1 MNSTTSTEQVDLN
14 TLGAESAGNDFDD
27 MGAYRTLWATESNLM
42 WRRLQLVIAVLNR
55 RTADIDDG
63 DSESDRLLL
72 DTETV
77 LGAEIAAL
85 MSMSNGAGRT
95 VVDTA
100 MEARDRLVHVAAL
113 LRDGLIS
120 VASFRE
126 IILQCKAIVDADV
139 MSAIDAEIATDIRES
154 GSVSKSDAASIA
166 RRHVAEI
173 DPDAVRDVR
182 QARGKGVNVSHDGDE
197 SVLTIAADAEQVLL
211 AKKSVDASAAEL
223 TCADDSRSVGARR
236 ADFAIARLTGGE
248 FTCDCGNPECPAT
261 ATDTEVAER
270 FARVVVHVVADASTL
285 NGESDK
291 AGWMD
296 GYGVIDAH
304 HVREAAARPDA
315 TVRPLDMAAIA
326 DNPAQAGNP
335 YRPTAATDTAVRA
348 VHGTCSVPGC
358 TRAAWS
364 CDLDHVTEYNHADPT
379 SGGATCPCN
388 LAPKCRW
395 RIQVASATLRGEEF
409 AVPDRFPWEV
419 RSAVLTAL
427 IEGGSGRDVSASLNV
442 GLATVHKWAHRAG
455 LRYHFGKTGGV
466 IPMTAGQATGE
477 VKYRRLTLADRS
489 FIEAGL
495 ACSPPLSMR
504 KIAAELGVAPST
516 VSREIKTRQQLS
528 YKAQPHYHA
537 AAAHYAAVADRI
549 RPRVVKLEVFG
560 ELRNEVV
567 KRLNDR
573 LSPEQVSAELRKE
586 FPDDPE
592 MHVSHE
598 TIYQALYVQGRGALR
613 HELTVEKA
621 LRSGRA
627 VRKPRSKLPAATNRP
642 WLEGARLTD
651 RPAEAADRAIPG
663 HWEGDL
669 VIGSRNSALIS
680 LVERRSRYTLV
691 GRLVDNRLALT
702 VAEVLQQMAVRVPDA
717 LFSTLTW
724 DQGPEMSEHAQF
736 TVATDCK
743 VFFCDPHS
751 PWQRPTNEN
760 TNGLI
765 RDFYP
770 KGTDFN
776 TVSDEDLYEM
786 ERLLNRRPRKVL
798 GWNKPREVLFED
810 ITGVALAT

>member
-1 MNSTTSTEQVDLN
+1 MTNIELPDNALDLV
-14 TLGAESAGNDFDD
+14 
-27 MGAYRTLWATESNLM
+27 
-42 WRRLQLVIAVLNR
+42 RLQDQVAQRLAVVSLAGLSNRELLAASDINERSNR
-55 RTADIDDG
+55 RG
-63 DSESDRLLL
+63 
-72 DTETV
+72 V
-77 LGAEIAAL
+77 G
-85 MSMSNGAGRT
+85 
-95 VVDTA
+95 
-100 MEARDRLVHVAAL
+100 
-113 LRDGLIS
+113 
-120 VASFRE
+120 
-126 IILQCKAIVDADV
+126 VDARLF
-139 MSAIDAEIATDIRES
+139 AE
-154 GSVSKSDAASIA
+154 VS
-166 RRHVAEI
+166 
-173 DPDAVRDVR
+173 
-182 QARGKGVNVSHDGDE
+182 QRGG
-197 SVLTIAADAEQVLL
+197 
-211 AKKSVDASAAEL
+211 
-223 TCADDSRSVGARR
+223 
-236 ADFAIARLTGGE
+236 
-248 FTCDCGNPECPAT
+248 
-261 ATDTEVAER
+261 
-270 FARVVVHVVADASTL
+270 
-285 NGESDK
+285 
-291 AGWMD
+291 
-296 GYGVIDAH
+296 
-304 HVREAAARPDA
+304 
-315 TVRPLDMAAIA
+315 
-326 DNPAQAGNP
+326 
-335 YRPTAATDTAVRA
+335 
-348 VHGTCSVPGC
+348 
-358 TRAAWS
+358 
-364 CDLDHVTEYNHADPT
+364 
-379 SGGATCPCN
+379 
-388 LAPKCRW
+388 